1 MRSLKRSI
9 DSKSQATEHHNTHL
23 ITFKCFVQLFKFFS
37 DRRKLST
44 HTDWEYDSWS
54 ILKCF
59 KRIYE
64 FREFLYSKSQS
75 FFNSW
80 ISRSYYWHREKSY
93 HSLRFFVQFFCS
105 QTHCT
110 KDVYWETASSKHD
123 TILHL
128 FSWST
133 HALYI

>member
-1 MRSLKRSI
+1 MKSLKCSV
-9 DSKSQATEHHNTHL
+9 DSESWATEHHNTHS
-23 ITFKCFVQLFKFFS
+23 ITSRCSVWFFEFFS

-44 HTDWEYDSWS
+44 YTDWEYNSWL

-59 KRIYE
+59 KRICKL
-64 FREFLYSKSQS
+64 REFLHSKSQS
-75 FFNSW
+75 SFDSW
-80 ISRSYYWHREKSY
+80 VTQSRYLHQEELYC
-93 HSLRFFVQFFCS
+93 SLRLFVQSFLS

-110 KDVYWETASSKHD
+110 KDVYWETASSRHD

-128 FSWST
+128 FSWNI